1 MNALSQVIEYKRPDM
16 LEQMRQAFIR
26 HAINNRGVLT
36 SARRAN
42 SVAESLYTL
51 FTQWMTGSAD
61 SEAIASLTTTFAQ
74 QGMALVTGMALLR
87 VLTQQQDWLNTNNTN
102 ADYERL
108 TEFQLLFSEYLSAA
122 RERTVYASQEAAQQ
136 ALQRSLTLQLQQQEQ
151 LRQEQEQRSETL
163 RQLLELNSTLAQLR
177 SEQGLLDA
185 AVSGLCLKLE
195 LTDVTIY
202 QWDSGVA
209 QWQIRTTTAS
219 EPQGISMSN
228 QDVAAA
234 LQSLLPGL
242 ESWTGEFHLPITLDE
257 GIPGYRTGSLLNMG
271 SKVMGAIVARANR
284 AAANADDLPL
294 FLKTFAVNLTTLWR
308 NLTLFLDARDRAQ
321 ELEILHGRYV
331 DSLWSASENN
341 LQAQVSPQGIKI
353 TRTTTPIAAA
363 AQQYPLLVGEQP
375 IGSLQLP
382 DGIELNPEQKEF
394 LSALLRELGNALNN
408 AQLLQVTRAY
418 STQLQV
424 AAEVSRAASTFLQ
437 RDDLIHSVVSL
448 IQTRF
453 NFHYTALFLNHADQI
468 QLQAESGQRD
478 AGELLTRLEPVVTS
492 GKAQLHQQSALV
504 SLEHPAELILP
515 LRTRDRRI
523 GVLINQRINA
533 PFSNQDTA
541 VLQSL
546 ADQIATAI
554 ENATLFQQVQ
564 DNLNRTNNLYET
576 GRRLTDATNTQ
587 TVFQTLVDFAAQSGL
602 VDMCHTLAED
612 TINRDQITV
621 HAFWRHDGQ
630 PFHGMPSSVQRN
642 QFPLLER
649 IRENQLFT
657 IMDGQS
663 DEQLDREVRALFRAN
678 NIRAAAFLPIQR
690 NNQWFGT
697 LALDRIEARPLTLE
711 ELQPFITLC
720 NQAATILANQQL
732 LRETGAL
739 YRISRTLN
747 QAISQEDALILTV
760 AEIAQYTSVPQCRV
774 VLVEK
779 KSGRGRVVAENMPS
793 PLAEQF
799 VFEPD
804 DGRYQTLARQRQPLL
819 LQEETAKLPANV
831 VHDHLQQFG
840 ARYSLLVPL
849 VSQLETIGWISLD
862 TITSADAFT
871 PANLN
876 FVQTLADQLTT
887 TLESIKLYDEAVQ
900 RNRELI
906 TLNQIGTTIS
916 GTLDLTRLGNIVYEQ
931 TSQLMDNTAFV
942 LALYDTT
949 SHIFN
954 PLLSLY
960 NGAFIAIS
968 SRMITPNSAIHR
980 FLHTGLPF
988 TANQDCPILH
998 EIGLS
1003 TFVPPETSLKSTIW
1017 IPLFQENVPT
1027 GLIGLASHW
1036 TNAYGE
1042 NEVQLLRSIA
1052 TQTGLAIANAQL
1064 FQEIGSANEKL
1075 RQLDKLKTQFL
1086 ANMSHELRTPLNSI
1100 IGFSRIMLKGIDGPI
1115 TSAQDE
1121 DLTSINNSGQ
1131 HLLNLIN
1138 DILDQA
1144 KIEAGKMELYFQPVS
1159 LYEIASNVLAT
1170 TRGLIKDRT
1179 IELRT
1184 NLEENLPLID
1194 GDQVR
1199 LRQILMNFLSNAAK
1213 FTEEGHITLSIRRY
1227 GEDRVL
1233 ISVADTGM
1241 GIDEKDFDKVFQAF
1255 EQVDSSPTRS
1265 AGGTGLGLPITRW
1278 LAKEHGGEIWF
1289 ESKLGRGTTFML
1301 TLPIKQTRPG
1311 YEPHLSSSQYESNRS

>member
-1 MNALSQVIEYKRPDM
+1 MSAYQQVIDDKRPEI
-16 LEQMRQAFIR
+16 LEQMRQVFIR
-26 HAINNRGVLT
+26 HAINNRGLLT
-36 SARRAN
+36 SARRAK
-42 SVAESLYTL
+42 SVAEALYDL
-51 FTQWMTGSAD
+51 FAQWMGGAVGN
-61 SEAIASLTTTFAQ
+61 EAIVLLTTTFAQ
-74 QGMALVTGMALLR
+74 QGMAMETGIALLR
-87 VLTQQQDWLNTNNTN
+87 VLTHHHDWRSGDNERVG
-102 ADYERL
+102 YERL
-108 TEFQLLFSEYLSAA
+108 VEFQLLFSESLSSA
-122 RERTVYASQEAAQQ
+122 REKTVYAAQEVAQH

-163 RQLLELNSTLAQLR
+163 RQLLELNSALAQLR

-185 AVSGLCLKLE
+185 AVTGLCLKLE
-195 LTDVTIY
+195 LTDVTVY
-202 QWDSGVA
+202 EWDSGTA
-209 QWQIRTTTAS
+209 LWQLRTTTAS
-219 EPQGISMSN
+219 DLQQVQVSN
-228 QDVAAA
+228 SDLAAA
-234 LQSLLPGL
+234 LQSLIPGS
-242 ESWTGEFHLPITLDE
+242 EGRTGEFHLPITLDD
-257 GIPGYRTGSLLNMG
+257 GVSGYRTGALLNMG
-271 SKVMGAIVARANR
+271 SKVMGAIVARADR

-294 FLKTFAVNLTTLWR
+294 FIKTFAVNLTTLWR
-308 NLTLFLDARDRAQ
+308 NLTLFLEARDRAQ

-331 DSLWSASENN
+331 DSLWSASESG
-341 LQAQVSPQGIKI
+341 LQALASPQGVQI
-353 TRTTTPIAAA
+353 TRTTAPIAAA
-363 AQQYPLLVGEQP
+363 APEYPLLVGEEP
-375 IGSLQLP
+375 IGFLQLP
-382 DGIELNPEQKEF
+382 DDVELNPEQKEF
-394 LSALLRELGNALNN
+394 LSALLRELSNALNN
-408 AQLLQVTRAY
+408 AQLLQVTRSY

-424 AAEVSRAASTFLQ
+424 AAEVSRAASTSLQ
-437 RDDLIHSVVSL
+437 RDDLIHSVVAL

-453 NFHYTALFLNHADQI
+453 NFHYTALFLYTAHEI
-468 QLQAESGQRD
+468 RLQAESGQRD
-478 AGELLTRLEPVVTS
+478 ASDMLGRLRPVMAS
-492 GKAQLHQQSALV
+492 GKAYLNQPAAYV
-504 SLEHPAELILP
+504 SLDQPAELILP

-523 GVLINQRINA
+523 GALVIQRINA
-533 PFSNQDTA
+533 LFSSQDTA

-546 ADQIATAI
+546 TDQIATAI

-564 DNLNRTNNLYET
+564 DNLTRTNYLYET
-576 GRRLTDATNTQ
+576 GRLLTEAGNTQ

-602 VDMCHTLAED
+602 VDMSHTLAED
-612 TINRDQITV
+612 TMNRDQITV
-621 HAFWRHDGQ
+621 HAFWRTDSQ
-630 PFHGMPSSVQRN
+630 PFHGMPPTVQRN
-642 QFPLLER
+642 QFTILER
-649 IRENQLFT
+649 IRQNKLFT
-657 IMDGQS
+657 ITDGQT
-663 DEQLDREVRALFRAN
+663 DEQLHKEVQALFRVN
-678 NIRAAAFLPIQR
+678 DVRAAAFLPIQR

-697 LALDRIEARPLTLE
+697 LVLERIEARPLTNE

-747 QAISQEDALILTV
+747 QVISQEDALTLTV

-779 KSGRGRVVAENMPS
+779 KSGRGRVAAENMPS
-793 PLAEQF
+793 HLAEQY

-804 DGRYQTLARQRQPLL
+804 DWRYQTLTRQRQPLL
-819 LQEETAKLPANV
+819 LQEGTTKLPADVLRN
-831 VHDHLQQFG
+831 HLQQFG

-849 VSQLETIGWISLD
+849 ISQLETIGWISLD
-862 TITSADAFT
+862 TTTSADAFT
-871 PANLN
+871 SANLN

-887 TLESIKLYDEAVQ
+887 TLESIKLYDEAIQ

-916 GTLDLTRLGNIVYEQ
+916 GTLDLTRLGTIVYEQ
-931 TSQLMDNTAFV
+931 TSQLMDNTTFM
-942 LALYDTT
+942 LALYDTVSQT
-949 SHIFN
+949 FN
-954 PLLSLY
+954 PLLAIY
-960 NGAFIAIS
+960 NGTTLTIS
-968 SRMITPNSAIHR
+968 PKVIRSTSELYR
-980 FLHTGLPF
+980 FLHTGLPY
-988 TANQDCPILH
+988 TANQHCPILH
-998 EIGLS
+998 EVGLS
-1003 TFVPPETSLKSTIW
+1003 TFVPAETSLKSTLW
-1017 IPLFQENVPT
+1017 IPLLQENTPA
-1027 GLIGLASHW
+1027 GLIGLASYW

-1115 TSAQDE
+1115 TEAQEE

-1159 LYEIASNVLAT
+1159 LYEIANNVIAT

-1179 IELRT
+1179 IQLGAD
-1184 NLEENLPLID
+1184 LEEGLPLID

-1213 FTEEGHITLSIRRY
+1213 FTEEGQITLSIRRL

-1233 ISVADTGM
+1233 IAVADTGM

-1301 TLPIKQTRPG
+1301 SLPIKQTRPG
-1311 YEPHLSSSQYESNRS
+1311 HEPHLSSSQYEPVRL